1 MHVHTQRHAY
11 THILYRHMNAYV
23 YRHSEEGT
31 VPALIECKVHK
42 EVERNQEPG
51 EVRSHPFP
59 NKLLL

>member
-1 MHVHTQRHAY
+1 
-11 THILYRHMNAYV
+11 MNAYV

-31 VPALIECKVHK
+31 VPALIECKAHK

-59 NKLLL
+59 NKLLLWDLVG